1 MLLKNVRSLIAVI
14 FIRPRPSK
22 KRSSKTLYSRALP
35 FIITPHQ
42 TCYRSCNLQGGPPK
56 LSQFGFLKFSINIE
70 ATWMCNMSYERK
82 FCWLLGD
89 IFKNCE
95 KLSYG
100 AEFAFFWQVAELANN
115 PITRYW

>member
-1 MLLKNVRSLIAVI
+1 MRSTFPKFFADSFSIALNLRAGQAQPFDI
-14 FIRPRPSK
+14 KRFI
-22 KRSSKTLYSRALP
+22 
-35 FIITPHQ
+35 
-42 TCYRSCNLQGGPPK
+42 QGGPPK
-56 LSQFGFLKFSINIE
+56 LSQFGFLQFSINAE
-70 ATWMCNMSYERK
+70 ATLMCNKSYERK